1 MDETRENEILWLFFC
16 GNDIWSRGVYLARI
30 DAVLRGACKKQL
42 HHSRFATYG
51 LYLFCLIAAALM
63 LYAVWLWVAE
73 TVKKNRFSGNTVL
86 AVCARAAFLAADT
99 RVIMQRSISVQP
111 YLHRRNIKCCMK
123 KAFFT
128 I

>member
-1 MDETRENEILWLFFC
+1 MKHEKIWKYGCFLAALILVTY
-16 GNDIWSRGVYLARI
+16 GVYLARI

-73 TVKKNRFSGNTVL
+73 AVKKNRSSVL
-86 AVCARAAFLAADT
+86 LCWRCVCVRFWRWDT
-99 RVIMQRSISVQP
+99 RTIMQRSISVQP